1 MTHTR
6 GGAIYNDQLHLQKNF
21 SVTFTRVVFS
31 YNSVVT
37 ITMLRLQSITI
48 VPLSLQQLCYDY
60 NSYVTVSRNY

>member
-6 GGAIYNDQLHLQKNF
+6 GGAIYNDQLHFF

-37 ITMLRLQSITI
+37 ITMLKLQSIII

-60 NSYVTVSRNY
+60 NSYVTVSRSY